1 MAVSPLAELIMTKRI
16 TITLVAGA
24 LGLLAISATSF
35 AQKSPPNSATV
46 PAESSPAATA
56 PKVAPAPSA
65 SGTEMA
71 PDSAAACKGL
81 EERPCR
87 MNAVCTWIIP
97 TEATKDGQI
106 PPAYCRKLGPMKKKK
121 AGAATPSTSGS
132 PADATPKD

>member
-1 MAVSPLAELIMTKRI
+1 MTRRI

-35 AQKSPPNSATV
+35 AQESPPNSATV
-46 PAESSPAATA
+46 PDESSPAATA
-56 PKVAPAPSA
+56 PKAAPVPPA

-97 TEATKDGQI
+97 TEATKDGQV
-106 PPAYCRKLGPMKKKK
+106 PPAYCRKLGPIKKKK
-121 AGAATPSTSGS
+121 AGAATPSTPGS